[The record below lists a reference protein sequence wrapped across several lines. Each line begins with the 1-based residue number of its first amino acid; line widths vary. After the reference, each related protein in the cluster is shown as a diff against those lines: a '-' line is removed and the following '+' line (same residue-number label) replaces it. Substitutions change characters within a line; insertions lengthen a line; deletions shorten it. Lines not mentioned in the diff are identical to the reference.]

1 MFSLWPAGSL
11 CSGLSPTKEEIRLG
25 KLASLGDHA
34 LTPRDATRALNLFGT
49 IISIVNPSTSFS
61 VMAKVN
67 DSPVVFLLDTGS
79 ALTILRRNVWERC
92 RLSTQQLQPWNRKK
106 LVGAGGAFLHV
117 YGWTTIEID
126 VKGEKFSQSV
136 VIVDPL
142 ATEAILGLDVLG
154 HCVIDLS
161 LEQLITGA
169 GHVVN
174 LYCKEPIGKQ
184 DSVEGQQHDP
194 VLAKID
200 CNEQSQDSVKGLQHG
215 VAHPL
220 LTKID
225 GKEQSQEQNI
235 VEEPMGKQDSV
246 EGQQDSVEGQQ
257 HDPVLAKMDCN
268 EQSQDSVKGLQ
279 HGVAHPV
286 LTKID
291 GKEQSQEQNI
301 VEGQQHKVDHP
312 TLVTDDSVLFVR
324 VVANSRIPSFSE
336 MEILGTVVGEAPDKT
351 YLLQSQLKDSDLM
364 IATAVVTPGGLI
376 PMRVKNP
383 TGQPVMLYK
392 GTKVASLCGVE
403 EVVSC
408 QQSLPVS
415 AVHGN
420 CDEVPPIF
428 N

>member
-1 MFSLWPAGSL
+1 
-11 CSGLSPTKEEIRLG
+11 
-25 KLASLGDHA
+25 
-34 LTPRDATRALNLFGT
+34 
-49 IISIVNPSTSFS
+49 
-61 VMAKVN
+61 MARVN

-79 ALTILRRNVWERC
+79 ALTILRGNVWERC

-106 LVGAGGAFLHV
+106 LVGAGGPFLHV

-142 ATEAILGLDVLG
+142 ATEAILGLDVLR

-161 LEQLITGA
+161 REQLITGA

-174 LYCKEPIGKQ
+174 LYCKEPMGKQ
-184 DSVEGQQHDP
+184 DSVQGQQHDP

-200 CNEQSQDSVKGLQHG
+200 CNEQSQGTVKGLQDEVAHPVLTKIDCNEESQDSMKGLQHG
-215 VAHPL
+215 VAHPV

-225 GKEQSQEQNI
+225 
-235 VEEPMGKQDSV
+235 
-246 EGQQDSVEGQQ
+246 
-257 HDPVLAKMDCN
+257 CN
-268 EQSQDSVKGLQ
+268 EESQDSVKGLQ

-301 VEGQQHKVDHP
+301 VEGQQHKVDHS

-351 YLLQSQLKDSDLM
+351 YLLQNQLKDSDLM
-364 IATAVVTPGGLI
+364 IATAVVTPGDLI
-376 PMRVKNP
+376 PMRVMNP
-383 TGQPVMLYK
+383 TGQPMMLYK

-408 QQSLPVS
+408 QQSLPIS

-420 CDEVPPIF
+420 CDEVPPMLEEVFQSLCENVSLTSDQQDILLSLLIDYADVF
-428 N
+428 AVSDNQLGRTNVLQHEIYIDNVSPIRQRF